1 MGVGGWGHQ
10 EGGGQRGLEY
20 CRSAMLSMKFDEM
33 GFRLGFVFQHIAGVY
48 EILQG
53 VLNL

>member
-1 MGVGGWGHQ
+1 MSGWGHR

-20 CRSAMLSMKFDEM
+20 CGSTMLSMEFDEI
-33 GFRLGFVFQHIAGVY
+33 GFRLGFVFEHIAGVY